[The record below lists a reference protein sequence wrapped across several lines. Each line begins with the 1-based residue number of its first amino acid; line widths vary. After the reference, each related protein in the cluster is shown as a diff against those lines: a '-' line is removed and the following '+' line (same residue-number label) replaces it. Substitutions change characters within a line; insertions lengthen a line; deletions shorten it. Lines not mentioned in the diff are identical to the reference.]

1 MALLARCGRDVAGAL
16 KIWDPTA
23 AGEPRTQPKL
33 VLARDNNQW
42 GQAVDGFASTHIIKP
57 MISELPSLIFDE
69 ECGSR
74 IVREVGLASHD
85 THLIRN
91 TRTTAASGCG
101 ASRGSSAATS
111 ALSPS
116 SSCYVSRRRPW
127 PSATSICVPRTFRC
141 STFPTAAPHLPP
153 PTTSS
158 HRCHLGFEPRFA
170 FHIVAF
176 VETSQ
181 PHPAAHVA
189 LFHDIARFCHN
200 LLEVQDASA
209 PPSTTTTADNR
220 QPNSSAT

>member
-1 MALLARCGRDVAGAL
+1 
-16 KIWDPTA
+16 
-23 AGEPRTQPKL
+23 
-33 VLARDNNQW
+33 
-42 GQAVDGFASTHIIKP
+42 
-57 MISELPSLIFDE
+57 MIGELPSLIFDE

-74 IVREVGLASHD
+74 NVRELGLASHD

-127 PSATSICVPRTFRC
+127 PSATSICMPRTFRC
-141 STFPTAAPHLPP
+141 STFPTAVPHLPP

-158 HRCHLGFEPRFA
+158 HRCQLGFEPCFA

-220 QPNSSAT
+220 QPTTELVRYLTRPEAGADPEAPTKPPSATVDHAAVTAGR